1 MPKSHITVLIADDS
15 AGSRQIAARMLEG
28 EGYRFVE
35 AVDGPSALHAALAP
49 AVDLVLL
56 DVSMPGLDGF
66 EVCRALRLHRSP
78 SELPVIFLTGRT
90 EDDALA
96 EGFAAGG
103 NDYIVKPINRAVLL
117 SRLTAQLR
125 ALETSRALT
134 RSYERL
140 AQQRRMEMLGT
151 FAAGVAH
158 NFNNVLGTVLG
169 SAELIELYTKQRDRK
184 VAEAAGLIVEAAKR
198 GAALTASLMALARPD
213 ETADCSQPLEIA
225 HSAVNLASQI
235 AERFVCLELRHE
247 GEIPPVQIS
256 PKALSQILLELLKN
270 SVEALSEQGC
280 VSLQIAVDQEAEALP
295 MVRFVVKDTGRG
307 ISRTILDRMF
317 TPFVSTKRAD
327 AFLGI
332 ALDGSGLGLSIV
344 SSLIAAAGGSI
355 SVAETGA
362 AGTTIEVKLPIAEE
376 REIEPKGDETERE
389 AA

>member
-15 AGSRQIAARMLEG
+15 EGSRQIAARMLEV
-28 EGYRFVE
+28 EGYKHVE
-35 AVDGPSALHAALAP
+35 ATDGESALHAALSP
-49 AVDLVLL
+49 GIDLVLL
-56 DVSMPGLDGF
+56 DVCMPGLDGF
-66 EVCRALRLHRSP
+66 EVCRSIRLHRSP
-78 SELPVIFLTGRT
+78 SELPIIFLTGRT

-103 NDYIVKPINRAVLL
+103 NDYIVKPINRAILL
-117 SRLTAQLR
+117 SRLSAQLR

-134 RSYERL
+134 RSFERL

-169 SAELIELYTKQRDRK
+169 SAELIELYNKQKDRK
-184 VAEAAGLIVEAAKR
+184 TAEAAAMIVEAAKR

-225 HSAVNLASQI
+225 RSAVNLASQI
-235 AERFVCLELRHE
+235 AERVVCLELSCE
-247 GEIPPVQIS
+247 GQIPPVQIS
-256 PKALSQILLELLKN
+256 PKGLSQILLELLKN
-270 SVEALSEQGC
+270 SVEALADRGC
-280 VSLQIAVDQEAEALP
+280 VSLHISVDDEGDAAH
-295 MVRFVVKDTGRG
+295 MVRFTVKDTGRG
-307 ISRTILDRMF
+307 ISRQILDRIF

-327 AFLGI
+327 GFLGI

-344 SSLIAAAGGSI
+344 SSLVAAAGGSI
-355 SVAETGA
+355 TVAETSA

-376 REIEPKGDETERE
+376 KEGVQNQQE